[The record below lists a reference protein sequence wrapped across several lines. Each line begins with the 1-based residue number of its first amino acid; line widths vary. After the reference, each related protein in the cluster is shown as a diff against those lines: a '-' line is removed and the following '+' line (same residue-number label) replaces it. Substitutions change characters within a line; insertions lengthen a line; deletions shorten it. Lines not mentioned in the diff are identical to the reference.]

1 MVARPNHTLTT
12 AVSHDN
18 LLLCHCKFMPHR
30 KLFAT
35 IVSNDL
41 LDLIFK
47 IVGGYIPELHE
58 HHNDGGQSRPHKAA
72 LCLASNC
79 LASNAN
85 LIIAPAAWL
94 GDVS

>member
-18 LLLCHCKFMPHR
+18 ILLCHRKLLPHQT
-30 KLFAT
+30 LFAT
-35 IVSNDL
+35 IVGSDL
-41 LDLIFK
+41 LDLMFK
-47 IVGGYIPELHE
+47 IVGGIIPELHA
-58 HHNDGGQSRPHKAA
+58 HHSDGGQSRPHKAA